1 MARKVL
7 TDSLWKQLEFIMR
20 SHGCRSSKN
29 NRNVMEAIL
38 WKLRTGSPWRDV
50 PKELCPWKTAY
61 NRFNR
66 WAAKGLWDDFFLLY
80 KRKLIQSGCPLT
92 DLAYALTSMQVE
104 LGVENI
110 VQLEKL
116 QVGPQQKYIW
126 PVMRMEIRSILKS
139 LGVKCTTVRLHP
151 T

>member
-1 MARKVL
+1 MLRTVL
-7 TDSLWKQLEFIMR
+7 TDSLWDQLQFIMR
-20 SHGCRSSKN
+20 SKGCKKSKN

-50 PKELCPWKTAY
+50 PEKLCPWQTAY

-66 WAAKGLWDDFFLLY
+66 WAKKGLWDDFFLLY
-80 KRKLIQSGCPLT
+80 KKKLIQSGCPST
-92 DLAYALTSMQVE
+92 EVTYGLTSMLVE

-110 VQLEKL
+110 VQLENHE
-116 QVGPQQKYIW
+116 VDPQQKYTW
-126 PVMRMEIRSILKS
+126 PPMRMEIRSILKS
-139 LGVKCTTVRLHP
+139 LGVRSTTVRLRE